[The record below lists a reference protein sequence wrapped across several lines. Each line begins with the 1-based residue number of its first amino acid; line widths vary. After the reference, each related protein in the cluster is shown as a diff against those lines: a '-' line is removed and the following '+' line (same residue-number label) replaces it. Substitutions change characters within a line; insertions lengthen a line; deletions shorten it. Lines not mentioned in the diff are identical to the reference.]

1 MNRMSQHNER
11 NFGHDRPIDTNIAYT
26 ECILNSM
33 PVKRISRP
41 YRSPQRAAAA
51 DETRARLV
59 AAACTLLSGGK
70 DSPAFSLD
78 GVARQAG
85 VTRLTVYNQF
95 QSKRGLLEAVFD
107 DLARRGGLSELPLVF
122 AEADPEKAIR
132 RFVTVFCRFW
142 TAHATMLPKF
152 SAVTKLDDDVAASLL
167 ARTERRRHALT
178 VLVSRLAADDENNA
192 DLVDL
197 LFALTGFDMF
207 AALSVRNRSAESVE
221 ALMQDL
227 VEQTLKRYGAL
238 RSTSPRGGRSKRSR
252 VMPHER

>member
-1 MNRMSQHNER
+1 
-11 NFGHDRPIDTNIAYT
+11 
-26 ECILNSM
+26 M
-33 PVKRISRP
+33 PVKSTSRP

-51 DETRARLV
+51 EETRARLI
-59 AAACTLLSGGK
+59 AAACTVLGGGK

-78 GVARQAG
+78 AVARQAG

-122 AEADPEKAIR
+122 AESDPDKAMR

-142 TAHATMLPKF
+142 AAHAGLLPKF

-167 ARTERRRHALT
+167 SRTERRRHALT
-178 VLVSRLAADDENNA
+178 VLVDRLTMDDERKKP
-192 DLVDL
+192 DLIDL

-207 AALSVRNRSAESVE
+207 SALSVRNRSAESIE

-227 VEQTLKRYGAL
+227 VEQTMKRFRAPRSAKPRGRPARRTRAL
-238 RSTSPRGGRSKRSR
+238 RRET
-252 VMPHER
+252 

>member
-1 MNRMSQHNER
+1 
-11 NFGHDRPIDTNIAYT
+11 
-26 ECILNSM
+26 M

-41 YRSPQRAAAA
+41 YRSPQRTAAAV
-51 DETRARLV
+51 ETRARLV
-59 AAACTLLSGGK
+59 AAACSLLSGGK

-78 GVARQAG
+78 GVAREAG

-107 DLARRGGLSELPLVF
+107 DLARRGGLSELPQVF
-122 AEADPEKAIR
+122 AEADPDKAIR

-152 SAVTKLDDDVAASLL
+152 GAVTKLDDEVAASLH

-178 VLVSRLAADDENNA
+178 VLVGRLIADDDGKNV

-197 LFALTGFDMF
+197 LFALSSFDMF
-207 AALSVRNRSAESVE
+207 AALSERNRSPASVE
-221 ALMQDL
+221 ALVQDL
-227 VEQTLKRYGAL
+227 VEQTVKRFRTVRPTA
-238 RSTSPRGGRSKRSR
+238 PRRRRTKRTPG
-252 VMPHER
+252 VPHER

>member
-1 MNRMSQHNER
+1 
-11 NFGHDRPIDTNIAYT
+11 
-26 ECILNSM
+26 M

-59 AAACTLLSGGK
+59 AAARTLLSGGK

-78 GVARQAG
+78 GVARRAG

-95 QSKRGLLEAVFD
+95 ESKRGLLEAVFD
-107 DLARRGGLSELPLVF
+107 DLAQRGGLSELPQVF
-122 AEADPEKAIR
+122 AEADPDKAIR

-152 SAVTKLDDDVAASLL
+152 SAVTKLDDEVAASLH
-167 ARTERRRHALT
+167 ARSERRRHALT
-178 VLVSRLAADDENNA
+178 LLLSRFGADDDSKSV

-197 LFALTGFDMF
+197 LFALTSFEMF
-207 AALSVRNRSAESVE
+207 AALSVRNRSAASVE
-221 ALMQDL
+221 ALVQDL
-227 VEQTLKRYGAL
+227 VEQTMKRFRAG
-238 RSTSPRGGRSKRSR
+238 RSTGPRGRPQAFRQRASR
-252 VMPHER
+252 TMT

>member
-1 MNRMSQHNER
+1 
-11 NFGHDRPIDTNIAYT
+11 
-26 ECILNSM
+26 M
-33 PVKRISRP
+33 PVKRVSRP

-78 GVARQAG
+78 GVAREAG

-107 DLARRGGLSELPLVF
+107 DLARQGGLSELPQVF
-122 AEADPEKAIR
+122 AEADPDKAIR

-142 TAHATMLPKF
+142 TAHAAILPKF
-152 SAVTKLDDDVAASLL
+152 GAVTKLDDEVAASLH
-167 ARTERRRHALT
+167 ARSERRRHALT
-178 VLVSRLAADDENNA
+178 VLVGRLVADDGGKNV

-197 LFALTGFDMF
+197 LFGITSFDMF
-207 AALSVRNRSAESVE
+207 AALSERNRGPAAVE
-221 ALMQDL
+221 ALVQDL
-227 VEQTLKRYGAL
+227 VEQTVKRFRTVRPTA
-238 RSTSPRGGRSKRSR
+238 PRGARTKRTR
-252 VMPHER
+252 GVPHGT

>member
-1 MNRMSQHNER
+1 
-11 NFGHDRPIDTNIAYT
+11 
-26 ECILNSM
+26 M

-59 AAACTLLSGGK
+59 AAARTLLSGGK
-70 DSPAFSLD
+70 DLPAFSLD

-107 DLARRGGLSELPLVF
+107 DLAQRGGLSELPQVF
-122 AEADPEKAIR
+122 AEADPDKAIR

-152 SAVTKLDDDVAASLL
+152 SAVTKLDDDVAASLH
-167 ARTERRRHALT
+167 ARSERRRHALT
-178 VLVSRLAADDENNA
+178 LLLSRFSADDDSKSV

-197 LFALTGFDMF
+197 LFALTSFEMF
-207 AALSVRNRSAESVE
+207 AALSVRNRSAASVE
-221 ALMQDL
+221 ALVQDL
-227 VEQTLKRYGAL
+227 VEHTMKRFRAGGSTGL
-238 RSTSPRGGRSKRSR
+238 RGRPTKRSR
-252 VMPHER
+252 IVPHER

>member
-1 MNRMSQHNER
+1 
-11 NFGHDRPIDTNIAYT
+11 
-26 ECILNSM
+26 M

-41 YRSPQRAAAA
+41 YRSPRRAAAA

-59 AAACTLLSGGK
+59 AAARTLLSGGK

-107 DLARRGGLSELPLVF
+107 DLAQRGGLSELPQVF

-152 SAVTKLDDDVAASLL
+152 SAVTKLDDDVAASLH
-167 ARTERRRHALT
+167 ARSERRRHALT
-178 VLVSRLAADDENNA
+178 LLLSRFSADDDGKSV

-197 LFALTGFDMF
+197 LFALTSFEMF
-207 AALSVRNRSAESVE
+207 AALSVRNRSAASVE
-221 ALMQDL
+221 ALVQDL
-227 VEQTLKRYGAL
+227 VEQTVKRFRAG
-238 RSTSPRGGRSKRSR
+238 RSTGPRGKPTKRSR
-252 VMPHER
+252 IVPHER